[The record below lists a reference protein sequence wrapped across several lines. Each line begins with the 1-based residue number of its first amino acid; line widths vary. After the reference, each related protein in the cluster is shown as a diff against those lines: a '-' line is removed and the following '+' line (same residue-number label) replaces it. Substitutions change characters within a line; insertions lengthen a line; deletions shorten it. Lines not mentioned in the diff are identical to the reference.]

1 MQKGDEESN
10 IEIVYYGSG
19 YLFIDNLKIYQ
30 ELPTGARV
38 TTPILQ
44 KLCYETSVDI
54 SVQEHYKY
62 DELYYQIYSIK
73 NVYDKDNETII
84 NAMYSD
90 MTEPRFVTLN
100 TENVE
105 DLEAQSSAYAYFK
118 QGQLN
123 IFNPE
128 NEMVTV
134 YNTNG
139 VCVYSAITNGS
150 IDLDLSQGLYVVKI
164 GNKVIKSVNF

>member
-1 MQKGDEESN
+1 
-10 IEIVYYGSG
+10 
-19 YLFIDNLKIYQ
+19 
-30 ELPTGARV
+30 
-38 TTPILQ
+38 
-44 KLCYETSVDI
+44 
-54 SVQEHYKY
+54 
-62 DELYYQIYSIK
+62 
-73 NVYDKDNETII
+73 
-84 NAMYSD
+84 MYSD

-128 NEMVTV
+128 NEMVTI